1 MIYKTIKRCRVQQ
14 LAYLVTEICSKYMQP
29 VKWKVKYLPY
39 KEYDNYNN
47 YITLSTIAS
56 KVYTLDVND
65 MDLMS
70 TAFYKRVINLINL
83 MNMVANH
90 VGPTCKSKLSRKI
103 QT

>member
-1 MIYKTIKRCRVQQ
+1 M
-14 LAYLVTEICSKYMQP
+14 
-29 VKWKVKYLPY
+29 
-39 KEYDNYNN
+39 
-47 YITLSTIAS
+47 
-56 KVYTLDVND
+56 YTFVVND

-90 VGPTCKSKLSRKI
+90 VGPTCKSELSRKI